1 MPFCIFFDYRQG
13 FWFYVVDNF
22 RVSHFEN
29 PGLMDIK
36 FIIEH
41 DTCYHPV
48 ALCVITSDKVA
59 RCNTLLLLF
68 HISFVVVKRWAI
80 PVLPGG
86 PPLYQS
92 GYLTN

>member
-1 MPFCIFFDYRQG
+1 M
-13 FWFYVVDNF
+13 VDNF

-29 PGLMDIK
+29 SSLMDIK

-41 DTCYHPV
+41 NTCYHPV
-48 ALCVITSDKVA
+48 ALCIITSDKIA

-68 HISFVVVKRWAI
+68 HIFLLLLNRTWWAI